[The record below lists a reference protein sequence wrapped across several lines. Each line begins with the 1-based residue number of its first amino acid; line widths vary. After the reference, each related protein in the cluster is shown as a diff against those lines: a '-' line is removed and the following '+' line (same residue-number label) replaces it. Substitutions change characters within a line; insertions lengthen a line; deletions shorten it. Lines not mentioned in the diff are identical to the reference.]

1 MLAYLFVLLAVA
13 VRALSNI
20 GAIGT
25 MGFSSLG
32 ASLLFFGS
40 RMPRKHY
47 AVPLALLI
55 LSDVYLTTQRY
66 GHSLSWDQ
74 GIIWAWYLGAFFL
87 GSLLKDRGKPL
98 YVGGAALGSAVS
110 FFLISNFGVWL
121 AGYLYPRT
129 LSGLATCYVAAIPFF
144 GRGLA
149 SDLLFSALF
158 FGLPVF
164 VVHYLQTPAHSR
176 AVSK

>member
-13 VRALSNI
+13 VRVLS
-20 GAIGT
+20 GAGVVGT
-25 MGFSSLG
+25 MGFSPLG
-32 ASLLFFGS
+32 AALLFFGS
-40 RMPRKHY
+40 RMSRKHY
-47 AVPLALLI
+47 AGPLALLI
-55 LSDVYLTTQRY
+55 LADIYLTTQKY
-66 GHSLSWDQ
+66 GHSVTWEE

-87 GSLLKDRGKPL
+87 GSLLKDRVKPL
-98 YVGGAALGSAVS
+98 YVGGAALGSALS

-149 SDLLFSALF
+149 SDLLFSAIF
-158 FGLPVF
+158 FGLPVL
-164 VVHYLQTPAHSR
+164 VTNYLQTPAHSR
-176 AVSK
+176 AVGK

>member
-13 VRALSNI
+13 VRVLS
-20 GAIGT
+20 GAGVVGT
-25 MGFSSLG
+25 MGFSPLG

-40 RMPRKHY
+40 RMSRKHY
-47 AVPLALLI
+47 AGPLALLI
-55 LSDVYLTTQRY
+55 LADIYLTTQKY
-66 GHSLSWDQ
+66 GQSVTWEE

-87 GSLLKDRGKPL
+87 GSLLKDRVKPL
-98 YVGGAALGSAVS
+98 YVGGAALGSALS

-149 SDLLFSALF
+149 SDLLFSAIF
-158 FGLPVF
+158 FGLPVL
-164 VVHYLQTPAHSR
+164 VTNYLQTPAHSR
-176 AVSK
+176 AASK